1 MVIKRLKM
9 PIPVGK
15 IIAARVLSNP
25 EIAHHHV
32 RRDQS
37 AAEEHG
43 EDESDRDDPP
53 PDQVVSR

>member
-15 IIAARVLSNP
+15 IIAARVFQQSQ
-25 EIAHHHV
+25 IAHHHV

-43 EDESDRDDPP
+43 EDESDGDDPP